1 MWKQWF
7 PDGGKKSERTFSN
20 GERDSVWTSWFENG
34 NKKLQA
40 TYKNGKLN
48 GGWTS
53 WYEGGIIKEKTGGAR
68 PDNLI
73 FQTDNFSQ
81 I

>member
-1 MWKQWF
+1 MATGWDVEAVVPGWRKKIRAYIFQW
-7 PDGGKKSERTFSN
+7 
-20 GERDSVWTSWFENG
+20 ERDSVWTSWFENG

-53 WYEGGIIKEKTGGAR
+53 WYEGV
-68 PDNLI
+68 
-73 FQTDNFSQ
+73 
-81 I
+81 